1 MFPDYL
7 DPVLP
12 QPYRRILAIRPAR
25 VPLAGVVV
33 GRLPIAAMSLATVL
47 LLRHETGS
55 FAVAGAVEACI
66 AIATAASLPLQGRL
80 IDRYGQTRVL
90 LPVAALNPPAM
101 TALVLAAKAGASPPA
116 LAAIGVVCGAT
127 VPALGACMRTL
138 WGNLISDAT
147 LRQSAFALDAVL
159 VETAF
164 ITGPLLTAVVVSAAS
179 PALAVL
185 VNAGLTLA
193 GALTFLLSRAS
204 RRWRGAPHQGG
215 WAGPLAS
222 GRLALLVAVQVPL
235 GVAIGAME
243 VATVAFATE
252 EGTPGVAGALIAVQA
267 AASLVGGLW
276 YGARAHRSSA
286 AERYPGLLVCIAVAF
301 APLLLMSSTATA
313 FPLMALSGF
322 AFAPSAAVVFMLIDE
337 LAPPGGATESTSWVS
352 TAIITGVA
360 AGTAI
365 AGAVVGG
372 GHAQYGYAAAV
383 AAAAFAGALA
393 LGARPVWLA
402 VEEAA

>member
-1 MFPDYL
+1 
-7 DPVLP
+7 
-12 QPYRRILAIRPAR
+12 
-25 VPLAGVVV
+25 
-33 GRLPIAAMSLATVL
+33 
-47 LLRHETGS
+47 
-55 FAVAGAVEACI
+55 
-66 AIATAASLPLQGRL
+66 
-80 IDRYGQTRVL
+80 
-90 LPVAALNPPAM
+90 
-101 TALVLAAKAGASPPA
+101 
-116 LAAIGVVCGAT
+116 
-127 VPALGACMRTL
+127 MRTL
-138 WGNLISDAT
+138 WLDLIPDAA

-164 ITGPLLTAVVVSAAS
+164 IAGPLLTAIVVSAAS

-185 VNAGLTLA
+185 VNASLTLA
-193 GALTFLLSRAS
+193 GALTFAASQAS
-204 RRWRGAPHQGG
+204 RTWRGAPHAGG

-222 GRLALLVAVQVPL
+222 RRLALLVAVQIPL

-243 VATVAFATE
+243 VATVAFATQ
-252 EGTPGVAGALIAVQA
+252 EGVPGVAGALIAVQA

-276 YGARAHRSSA
+276 YGARTHRSRA
-286 AERYPGLLVCIAVAF
+286 AERYPWLLVCIAVAF

-322 AFAPSAAVVFMLIDE
+322 AFAPSGAVVYMVVEE

-372 GHAQYGYAAAV
+372 GHARYGYGAAVLAAAL
-383 AAAAFAGALA
+383 AGLLA
-393 LGARPVWLA
+393 LGARSAWRPLQ
-402 VEEAA
+402 EAF

>member
-1 MFPDYL
+1 M
-7 DPVLP
+7 LP
-12 QPYRRILAIRPAR
+12 RPYRRILAIRPAR

-47 LLRHETGS
+47 LIRHETGS

-66 AIATAASLPLQGRL
+66 AVATAASLPLQGRL

-90 LPVAALNPPAM
+90 APVSALNPLAM
-101 TALVLAAKAGASPPA
+101 TALVLAAKGGASPAA
-116 LAAIGVVCGAT
+116 LGAIGVVCGAS

-138 WGNLISDAT
+138 WANLIPDAT

-164 ITGPLLTAVVVSAAS
+164 IAGPLLTAVVVSAAS

-193 GALTFLLSRAS
+193 GALTFVVSRAS
-204 RRWRGAPHQGG
+204 RSWLGEAHQGG

-222 GRLALLVAVQVPL
+222 GPVALLVAIQIPL

-243 VATVAFATE
+243 VATVAFATQ
-252 EGTPGVAGALIAVQA
+252 EGAPGVAGALIAVQA
-267 AASLVGGLW
+267 AASLAGGLW

-286 AERYPGLLVCIAVAF
+286 AERYPRLLVCIAVAF
-301 APLLLMSSTATA
+301 APLLLMGSIASA
-313 FPLMALSGF
+313 FPLMTLSGF
-322 AFAPSAAVVFMLIDE
+322 AFAPSAAVIYMLVDE

-352 TAIITGVA
+352 TAIIAGVA
-360 AGTAI
+360 AGSAI
-365 AGAVVGG
+365 AGVVVGE

-383 AAAAFAGALA
+383 AAAALA
-393 LGARPVWLA
+393 AMLAVAARPLWRPL
-402 VEEAA
+402 EEPA

>member
-1 MFPDYL
+1 
-7 DPVLP
+7 VLP
-12 QPYRRILAIRPAR
+12 LAYRRLLAIRPVR

-80 IDRYGQTRVL
+80 IDRYGQTRIL
-90 LPVAALNPPAM
+90 MPVATLNPLAM
-101 TALVLAAKAGASPPA
+101 TALVVAAKAGASPAA
-116 LAAIGVVCGAT
+116 LGAIGVVCGGT
-127 VPALGACMRTL
+127 VPALGAAMRTL
-138 WGNLISDAT
+138 WGHLVPDTA

-164 ITGPLLTAVVVSAAS
+164 ITGPLLTAALVSAAS

-193 GALTFLLSRAS
+193 GALTFALSRAS
-204 RRWRGAPHQGG
+204 RRWRGTPHDGG

-222 GRLALLVAVQVPL
+222 SRVGLLVAVQLPL
-235 GVAIGAME
+235 GAAIGAME
-243 VATVAFATE
+243 VATVAFATQ
-252 EGTPGVAGALIAVQA
+252 EGAPGVAGALIAVQA

-276 YGARAHRSSA
+276 YGARRHRSSA
-286 AERYPGLLVCIAVAF
+286 AERYPKLLLCIAAAF
-301 APLLLMSSTATA
+301 APLLLMSSIATA
-313 FPLMALSGF
+313 FPLMTLSGF
-322 AFAPSAAVVFMLIDE
+322 AFAPSGAVVFMLIDE

-360 AGTAI
+360 AGNAI

-372 GHAQYGYAAAV
+372 GHARSGYAVAV
-383 AAAAFAGALA
+383 GAAALAGFLA
-393 LGARPVWLA
+393 LSARPAWRP

>member
-1 MFPDYL
+1 
-7 DPVLP
+7 VLP
-12 QPYRRILAIRPAR
+12 LAYRRLLAIRPVR

-55 FAVAGAVEACI
+55 CGGAGAGAGGI
-66 AIATAASLPLQGRL
+66 ALATAASLPLQGRL
-80 IDRYGQTRVL
+80 IDRYGQTRIL
-90 LPVAALNPPAM
+90 MPVATLNPLAM
-101 TALVLAAKAGASPPA
+101 TALVVAAKAGASPAA
-116 LAAIGVVCGAT
+116 LGAIGVVCGGT
-127 VPALGACMRTL
+127 VPALGAAMRTL
-138 WGNLISDAT
+138 WGQLVPDTA

-164 ITGPLLTAVVVSAAS
+164 ITGPLLTAALVSAAS

-193 GALTFLLSRAS
+193 GALTFALSRAS
-204 RRWRGAPHQGG
+204 RRWSGTPHDGG

-222 GRLALLVAVQVPL
+222 SRVGLLVAVQVPL
-235 GVAIGAME
+235 GAAIGAME
-243 VATVAFATE
+243 VATVAFATQ
-252 EGTPGVAGALIAVQA
+252 EGAPGVAGALIAVQA

-276 YGARAHRSSA
+276 YGARRHQSSA
-286 AERYPGLLVCIAVAF
+286 AERYPKLLLCIAAAF
-301 APLLLMSSTATA
+301 APLLLMSSIATA
-313 FPLMALSGF
+313 FPLMTLSGF
-322 AFAPSAAVVFMLIDE
+322 AFAPSGAVVYMLIDE

-360 AGTAI
+360 AGNAI

-372 GHAQYGYAAAV
+372 GHARSGYAVAV
-383 AAAAFAGALA
+383 GAAALAGFLA
-393 LGARPVWLA
+393 LSARPAWRP

>member
-1 MFPDYL
+1 
-7 DPVLP
+7 VLP
-12 QPYRRILAIRPAR
+12 LAYRRLLAIRPVR

-80 IDRYGQTRVL
+80 IDRYGQTRIL
-90 LPVAALNPPAM
+90 MPVATLNPLAM
-101 TALVLAAKAGASPPA
+101 TALVVAAKAGASPAA
-116 LAAIGVVCGAT
+116 LGAIGVVCGGT
-127 VPALGACMRTL
+127 VPALGAAMRTL
-138 WGNLISDAT
+138 WGQLVPDTA

-164 ITGPLLTAVVVSAAS
+164 ITGPLLTAALVSAAS

-185 VNAGLTLA
+185 VNAGLTVA
-193 GALTFLLSRAS
+193 GALTFALSRAS
-204 RRWRGAPHQGG
+204 RRWRGTPHDGG

-222 GRLALLVAVQVPL
+222 SRVGLLVAVQVPL
-235 GVAIGAME
+235 GAAIGAME
-243 VATVAFATE
+243 VATVAFATQ
-252 EGTPGVAGALIAVQA
+252 EGAPGVAGALIAVQA

-276 YGARAHRSSA
+276 YGARTHRSSA
-286 AERYPGLLVCIAVAF
+286 AERYPKLLLCIAAAF
-301 APLLLMSSTATA
+301 APLLLMSSIATA
-313 FPLMALSGF
+313 FPLMTLSGF
-322 AFAPSAAVVFMLIDE
+322 AFAPSGAVVYMLIDE

-360 AGTAI
+360 AGNAI

-372 GHAQYGYAAAV
+372 GHARSGYAVAV
-383 AAAAFAGALA
+383 GAAALAGFLA
-393 LGARPVWLA
+393 LSARPAWRP